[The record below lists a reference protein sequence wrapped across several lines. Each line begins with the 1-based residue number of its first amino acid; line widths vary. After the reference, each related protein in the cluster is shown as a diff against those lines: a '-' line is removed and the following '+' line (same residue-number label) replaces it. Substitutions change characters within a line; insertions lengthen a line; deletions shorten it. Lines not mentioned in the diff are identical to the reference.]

1 MFFRSVAALFVSLVA
16 VPAYAACTGDSYLDR
31 MTANQQMQLSAA
43 VADMPYAEGLIWTA
57 TKDDAAITVVGT
69 MHIYDPRLE
78 DLRTQLAD
86 TIAAA
91 DLVMLEATPEEEA
104 QLQNLITT
112 DPGRLFIVD
121 GPTLPELVDE
131 ETWQLIA
138 AAASERGIPSFMA
151 AKMQPWYLSLTLA
164 VPACAMSDMM
174 AGMRGLDQMIIEDA
188 EAAGVPMQAV
198 EPYTTLFD
206 LFKDD
211 SFDEQIDMLRVN
223 MLVPELQEQMFVA
236 MLDRYFAED
245 VGRLWEM
252 SRIAMSDVPD
262 LDPVEANAMFDDMEE
277 ALLHARN
284 RNWIPVIT
292 EASEAHDDIVVAVG
306 AGHLIGENGI
316 LQLLENEGWAIT
328 RGNQASQ
335 TSP

>member
-1 MFFRSVAALFVSLVA
+1 MFLRSAASVLFTLTALPVAA
-16 VPAYAACTGDSYLDR
+16 ACVGESYLDR
-31 MTANQQMQLSAA
+31 MTPDQHAELSAA
-43 VADMPYAEGLIWTA
+43 VAHMPYAEGLTWTA
-57 TKDDAAITVVGT
+57 TKEDASITVVGT

-78 DLRTQLAD
+78 ELRAELVD
-86 TIAAA
+86 TVASA

-104 QLQNLITT
+104 ALQNLITT
-112 DPGRLFIVD
+112 DPSRLFIVD

-131 ETWQLIA
+131 ETWQLIS

-164 VPACAMSDMM
+164 VPSCAMSDMM
-174 AGMRGLDQMIIEDA
+174 AGARGLDHMIIQEA

-206 LFKDD
+206 LFEDD

-223 MLVPELQEQMFVA
+223 MLVPDLQEQMFVA

-245 VGRLWEM
+245 IGRLWEM
-252 SRIAMSDVPD
+252 SRIALSDVPD
-262 LDPVEANAMFDDMEE
+262 LDPAEATAMFDEMEE
-277 ALLHARN
+277 SLLNTRN
-284 RNWIPVIT
+284 RNWIPVIA
-292 EASEAHDDIVVAVG
+292 EASETHDDIVVAVG
-306 AGHLIGENGI
+306 AGHLIGESGV

-328 RGNQASQ
+328 RID
-335 TSP
+335 

>member
-1 MFFRSVAALFVSLVA
+1 MFFRSVATAFFAFTAL
-16 VPAYAACTGDSYLDR
+16 PAAAACVGESYLDR
-31 MTANQQMQLSAA
+31 MTPDQQAQLSAA
-43 VADMPYAEGLIWTA
+43 VEGMPYAEGLTWTA
-57 TKDDAAITVVGT
+57 TKEDASITVVGT

-78 DLRTQLAD
+78 DLRADLAD
-86 TIAAA
+86 TIASA
-91 DLVMLEATPEEEA
+91 DLVMLEATPKEEA
-104 QLQNLITT
+104 ELQNLIAT
-112 DPGRLFIVD
+112 DPSRLFIVD
-121 GPTLPELVDE
+121 GPTLPDLLDE
-131 ETWQLIA
+131 DTWQMIA

-164 VPACAMSDMM
+164 VPSCAMSDML
-174 AGMRGLDQMIIEDA
+174 AGVRGLDHMIIEDA

-211 SFDEQIDMLRVN
+211 SFDEQVDMLRVN

-245 VGRLWEM
+245 IGRLWEM

-262 LDPVEANAMFDDMEE
+262 LDPAEATTMFDEMEE
-277 ALLHARN
+277 SLLNTRN

-292 EASEAHDDIVVAVG
+292 EASETFDDIVVAVG
-306 AGHLIGENGI
+306 AGHLIGEEGV
-316 LQLLENEGWAIT
+316 LQLLENEGWAIS
-328 RGNQASQ
+328 RLN
-335 TSP
+335 

>member
-1 MFFRSVAALFVSLVA
+1 MFFRSAAALFLSLVA
-16 VPAYAACTGDSYLDR
+16 LPASAACSGESYLDR
-31 MTANQQMQLSAA
+31 MTAGQQMQLSAA

-57 TKDDAAITVVGT
+57 TKDSAAITVVGT
-69 MHIYDPRLE
+69 MHIYDARLK
-78 DLRTQLAD
+78 DLRTKLAK
-86 TIAAA
+86 TITGA

-104 QLQNLITT
+104 KLQNLITT

-138 AAASERGIPSFMA
+138 SAASERGIPSFMA

-164 VPACAMSDMM
+164 VPSCAMSDMM
-174 AGMRGLDQMIIEDA
+174 QGVRGLDHMIMQDA

-206 LFKDD
+206 LFEED
-211 SFDEQIDMLRVN
+211 SFDEQIDMLRVS
-223 MLVPELQEQMFVA
+223 MLVPDLQEQMFVA

-245 VGRLWEM
+245 IGRLWEM

-262 LDPVEANAMFDDMEE
+262 LDPVEANAMFDEMED
-277 ALLHARN
+277 ALLKTRN

-292 EASEAHDDIVVAVG
+292 EASETHDNILLAVG
-306 AGHLIGENGI
+306 AGHLIGNEGV
-316 LQLLENEGWAIT
+316 LRLLENEGWTIT
-328 RGNQASQ
+328 RGN
-335 TSP
+335 

>member
-1 MFFRSVAALFVSLVA
+1 MFFRSAAALFLSLVA
-16 VPAYAACTGDSYLDR
+16 LPASAACSGESYLDR
-31 MTANQQMQLSAA
+31 MTAGQQMQLSAA

-57 TKDDAAITVVGT
+57 TKDSAAITVVGT
-69 MHIYDPRLE
+69 MHIYDARLK
-78 DLRTQLAD
+78 DLRTKLAK
-86 TIAAA
+86 TITGA

-104 QLQNLITT
+104 KLQNLITT

-138 AAASERGIPSFMA
+138 SAASERGIPSFMA

-164 VPACAMSDMM
+164 VPSCAMSDMM
-174 AGMRGLDQMIIEDA
+174 QGVRGLDHMIMQDA

-206 LFKDD
+206 LFEED
-211 SFDEQIDMLRVN
+211 SFDEQIDMLRAS
-223 MLVPELQEQMFVA
+223 MLVPDLQEQMFVA

-245 VGRLWEM
+245 IGRLWEM
-252 SRIAMSDVPD
+252 SRIAMSDVPN
-262 LDPVEANAMFDDMEE
+262 LDPVEANAMFDEMED
-277 ALLHARN
+277 ALLKTRN

-292 EASEAHDDIVVAVG
+292 EASETHDNILLAVG
-306 AGHLIGENGI
+306 AGHLIGNEGV
-316 LQLLENEGWAIT
+316 LRLLENEGWTIT
-328 RGNQASQ
+328 RGN
-335 TSP
+335 

>member
-1 MFFRSVAALFVSLVA
+1 MFFRSAAALLLSLVA
-16 VPAYAACTGDSYLDR
+16 LPASAACTGASYLDR
-31 MTANQQMQLSAA
+31 MTASQQMRLTAA

-57 TKDDAAITVVGT
+57 TKDSAAITVVGT

-78 DLRTQLAD
+78 DLRTKLAGV
-86 TIAAA
+86 ISVA

-104 QLQNLITT
+104 KLQNLITT

-138 AAASERGIPSFMA
+138 SAASERGIPSFMA

-164 VPACAMSDMM
+164 VPSCAMSDMM
-174 AGMRGLDQMIIEDA
+174 EGVRGLDHMIMQDA
-188 EAAGVPMQAV
+188 KAAGVPMQAV

-206 LFKDD
+206 LFEDD

-223 MLVPELQEQMFVA
+223 MLAPELQEQMFVA

-245 VGRLWEM
+245 IGRLWEM

-262 LDPVEANAMFDDMEE
+262 LDPDEANAMFDEMED
-277 ALLHARN
+277 ALLNTRN

-292 EASEAHDDIVVAVG
+292 EASASYDDIVVAVG
-306 AGHLIGENGI
+306 AGHLIGNQGV
-316 LQLLENEGWAIT
+316 LSLLENEGWTIT
-328 RGNQASQ
+328 RGTAD
-335 TSP
+335 

>member
-1 MFFRSVAALFVSLVA
+1 MFFRSAAALFLSLVA
-16 VPAYAACTGDSYLDR
+16 LPASAACSGESYLDR
-31 MTANQQMQLSAA
+31 MTAGQQMQLSAA

-57 TKDDAAITVVGT
+57 TKDSAAITVVGT

-78 DLRTQLAD
+78 DLRTKLAK
-86 TIAAA
+86 TITGA

-104 QLQNLITT
+104 KLQNLITT

-138 AAASERGIPSFMA
+138 SAASERGIPPFMA

-164 VPACAMSDMM
+164 VPSCAMSDMM
-174 AGMRGLDQMIIEDA
+174 QGVRGLDHMIMQDA

-206 LFKDD
+206 LFEDD
-211 SFDEQIDMLRVN
+211 SFDEQIDMLRVS
-223 MLVPELQEQMFVA
+223 MLVPDLQEQMFVA

-245 VGRLWEM
+245 IGRLWEM

-262 LDPVEANAMFDDMEE
+262 LDPVEANAMFDEMED
-277 ALLHARN
+277 ALLKTRN

-292 EASEAHDDIVVAVG
+292 EASETHDNILLAVG
-306 AGHLIGENGI
+306 AGHLIGNEGV
-316 LQLLENEGWAIT
+316 LRLLENEGWTIT
-328 RGNQASQ
+328 RGN
-335 TSP
+335 

>member
-1 MFFRSVAALFVSLVA
+1 MFVRTAALLLSSLA
-16 VPAYAACTGDSYLDR
+16 ALPAAAACVGESYLDR
-31 MTANQQMQLSAA
+31 MTPQQEAQLSAA
-43 VADMPYAEGLIWTA
+43 VADMPYAEGLIWRA
-57 TKDDAAITVVGT
+57 TKEDAAITVIGT
-69 MHIYDPRLE
+69 MHIYDPRLD
-78 DLRTQLAD
+78 DLR
-86 TIAAA
+86 AALSETVATA

-104 QLQNLITT
+104 KLQQLITSEP
-112 DPGRLFIVD
+112 DRLFIMD
-121 GPTLPELVDE
+121 GPTLPDLLDE
-131 ETWQLIA
+131 DTWQMISTA
-138 AAASERGIPSFMA
+138 ATERGIPGFMA

-164 VPACAMSDMM
+164 VPSCAMTDMI
-174 AGMRGLDQMIIEDA
+174 AGIRGLDQMIIQDA

-211 SFDEQIDMLRVN
+211 SFDEQVDMLRVS

-262 LDPVEANAMFDDMEE
+262 LDPIEANAMFDEMEE
-277 ALLHARN
+277 SLLNTRN

-292 EASEAHDDIVVAVG
+292 EATSTHDDIVVAVG
-306 AGHLIGENGI
+306 AGHLIGESGV
-316 LQLLENEGWAIT
+316 LQLLENEGWSIA
-328 RGNQASQ
+328 RVE
-335 TSP
+335 